1 MQYGFLTIGLK
12 EEGERD
18 GDVVSGRAS
27 MTRKLWKYSSKLQ
40 TIHDY
45 WHNIPLLVKSF
56 NIQNFHCGLNIKEE
70 IFCGIG
76 WEYQ

>member
-18 GDVVSGRAS
+18 GDVVLGRAS

-45 WHNIPLLVKSF
+45 
-56 NIQNFHCGLNIKEE
+56 
-70 IFCGIG
+70 
-76 WEYQ
+76 